1 MTAMTKVTAAGETAA
16 VRQIP
21 TRMVEKVWG
30 RTVLPEPFAAPAGAS
45 IGEIWF
51 EPPPELPQLLV
62 KYLFTSEKLSVQ
74 VHPSDANARP
84 GEDGKEECWL
94 VLDAQPGAK
103 LAIGFEKPVTPA
115 EIEIAARD
123 GSIEKLLKWHE
134 AKAGD
139 VYFLPAGTVH
149 AIGPGLALVE
159 VQQNSDTTFRLYDY
173 GRPREL
179 HLDRALAVADCA
191 PYAAANKGT
200 AATRGQSLIAAPN
213 FRLDRIEGVPDAQ
226 ILKAYDEPFL
236 ALPICGKVRE
246 ADDRAHGGFVGNGLV
261 GAGPGECLFA
271 QNIDLIDFSDAEIT
285 LLTRPA

>member
-1 MTAMTKVTAAGETAA
+1 MTGT
-16 VRQIP
+16 VRRLP

-30 RTVLPEPFAAPAGAS
+30 RTALPEPFAAPDAAR

-74 VHPSDANARP
+74 VHPSDANALP

-94 VLDAQPGAK
+94 VLDAEPGAQ
-103 LAIGFEKPVTPA
+103 LAIGFDETVSP
-115 EIEIAARD
+115 EQIEAAARD
-123 GSIEKLLKWHE
+123 GSIEGLLTWHDV
-134 AKAGD
+134 APGD

-149 AIGPGLALVE
+149 AIGPGLSLVE

-179 HLDRALAVADCA
+179 HLDRALAVADCG
-191 PYAAANKGT
+191 PYAPEHSGT
-200 AATRGQSLIAAPN
+200 VDERGQTLIDAPH
-213 FRLDRIEGVPDAQ
+213 FRLERIEGAPDAQ
-226 ILKAYDEPFL
+226 ILAKYAGPLL
-236 ALPICGKVRE
+236 ALPLSGAVR
-246 ADDRAHGGFVGNGLV
+246 AQGSSVQAK
-261 GAGPGECLFA
+261 AGECLYASFISA
-271 QNIDLIDFSDAEIT
+271 LNFDGAGVT